1 MERDDDDFEI
11 DFTKSPASIG
21 QQIQRRNQQ
30 LQTQSVDA
38 TPIQEDPFFGL
49 KKDLVNFFSN
59 RISEI
64 KAKDEIQHLIIE
76 KFTEMIDRDELGF
89 DQMMSVYNT
98 IGRDSR
104 GIMDSI
110 LAVFRPTPGVA
121 SPFAQNVAQQ
131 DEKQDVFDQVYENMS
146 SEDLENISKLMM
158 IMRTMGKEKTE

>member
-1 MERDDDDFEI
+1 MERDNDDFEI
-11 DFTKSPASIG
+11 DYTKSPASIG
-21 QQIQRRNQQ
+21 QQIQKRNQ
-30 LQTQSVDA
+30 LQAQSVDA

-76 KFTEMIDRDELGF
+76 KFTEMIDRDELGV

>member
-1 MERDDDDFEI
+1 MMERDDDFEI
-11 DFTKSPASIG
+11 DYTKSPASIG
-21 QQIQRRNQQ
+21 QQIQRRNQ
-30 LQTQSVDA
+30 LQAQSADA
-38 TPIQEDPFFGL
+38 TPIQEDPLFGL

-104 GIMDSI
+104 GITDSI
-110 LAVFRPTPGVA
+110 LAVFKPTPGVM
-121 SPFAQNVAQQ
+121 SPLAQSVTQT